1 MDHEGT
7 YPNLLSPIRL
17 AHLTLPNRVMMGSM
31 HTGLEE
37 APRGPERLGAFYA
50 ERAAGGSALIVT
62 GGIGVSET
70 GALALGAR
78 KITTEA
84 EAEQLR
90 VIAERVHEAGGRI
103 LLQLIHAGRYAYSPK
118 SAAPSAIQ
126 APINPFKPRAM
137 STEEVEQTIAD
148 FARAAA
154 LAKLAG
160 FDGVEIMGS
169 EGYLINQF
177 LAPHTNHR
185 DDRWGGSFENRMRFP
200 VSIVEQVRAAVG
212 DDFIVMYRES
222 MLDLLEDGS
231 TGDEVIRLAKGVE
244 AAGATAINTGIGWH
258 EARIPTIATMV
269 PRAAFAWATERV
281 KRAVGIPV
289 VASNRINT
297 PELGEQLI
305 AAGQCDMISM
315 ARPMLADSHFVA
327 KAAEG
332 RAREIN
338 VCIACNQACLDHT
351 FNGKMATCLVN
362 PRACRED
369 DPAYRIQPTDSPLRI
384 AVVGAGPA
392 GLAYAEVAARRGHH
406 VTLFEAEEQIGGQFN
421 MAQRVPG
428 KEEYAQ
434 TVRYFA
440 TQLER
445 YRVTVQVG
453 RRVQAQELI
462 GGAFDRVVL
471 ATGVTPRRPD
481 IPGIDHPKV
490 VSYAEVL
497 LGRKEVGRR
506 AALIGAGGIGID
518 TAQFLAHNPS
528 TPSPGLHAH
537 AFNEEWGI
545 SEDPDRRGGVA
556 DMRPRPSPSPRT
568 LFLCQRSNKKIGR
581 NLGKTTAWAHRKTLA
596 LKGVEVI
603 SEAQY
608 RRIDDT
614 GLHLVVGNEPRVLAV
629 DNIVVCAGQE
639 SERTLQAPLTKAG
652 IPVDLIGGADIAAEL
667 DAKRAIDQGFRLAAA
682 V

>member
-1 MDHEGT
+1 MNQEGT

-50 ERAAGGSALIVT
+50 ERAAGGTALIVT

-70 GALALGAR
+70 GALAVGAR

-103 LLQLIHAGRYAYSPK
+103 LLQLIHAGRYAYNPK

-137 STEEVEQTIAD
+137 SAEEVEQTIAD
-148 FARAAA
+148 FAHAAA
-154 LAKLAG
+154 LARFAG

-177 LAPHTNHR
+177 LAPHTNR
-185 DDRWGGSFENRMRFP
+185 RQDQWGGRFENRMRFP
-200 VSIVEQVRAAVG
+200 VSIVRQVRSAVG
-212 DDFIVMYRES
+212 KDFVVMYRES

-231 TGDEVIRLAKGVE
+231 TGEEVIRLARAVE
-244 AAGATAINTGIGWH
+244 EAGADVLNTGIGWH

-269 PRAAFAWATERV
+269 PRAAFAWAIARV
-281 KRAVGIPV
+281 KQAVHLPV

-297 PELGEQLI
+297 PDLGERLI
-305 AAGQCDMISM
+305 ADGQCDMISM

-327 KAAEG
+327 KAAAG
-332 RAREIN
+332 QAGEIN

-351 FNGKMATCLVN
+351 FSGKAATCLVN

-369 DPAYRIQPTDSPLRI
+369 DPAYRLQPTDAPQRI

-392 GLAYAEVAARRGHH
+392 GLAYAEIAARRGHQ
-406 VTLFEAEEQIGGQFN
+406 VTLFEAEAEIGGQFN
-421 MAQRVPG
+421 MAKRVPG

-440 TQLER
+440 TQLNR
-445 YRVTVQVG
+445 YRVTLYLGQ
-453 RRVQAQELI
+453 RVQAQALLS
-462 GGAFDRVVL
+462 GAFDRVVL
-471 ATGVTPRRPD
+471 ATGVRPRWPD
-481 IPGIDHPKV
+481 IPGRDHPKV
-490 VSYAEVL
+490 VSYADVL

-506 AALIGAGGIGID
+506 VALIGAGGIGID
-518 TAQFLAHNPS
+518 TAQFLAHDPA
-528 TPSPGLHAH
+528 TPSPGLDTR

-545 SEDPDRRGGVA
+545 SEAPDRRGGVA
-556 DMRPRPSPSPRT
+556 GMRPHPSQSPRT
-568 LFLCQRSNKKIGR
+568 LFLCQRSNRKIGR
-581 NLGKTTAWAHRKTLA
+581 NLGKTTAWAHRRTLA
-596 LKGVEVI
+596 LKGVEIV
-603 SEAQY
+603 SEVQY
-608 RRIDDT
+608 QGIDDT

-629 DNIVVCAGQE
+629 DHIVVCAGQE
-639 SERTLQAPLTKAG
+639 SERTLQSPLTRAG
-652 IPVDLIGGADIAAEL
+652 MPVDLIGGADVAAEL

-682 V
+682 L